1 MGIDNA
7 TQIDAVLLDFS
18 KVFDKVPHERLLA
31 KLPHYGVRGSLLDW
45 IRSFLSGRT
54 RRVLVEGHFSPTAP
68 VTSGV
73 PQGTVLGPLLFL
85 AYINDLPSSVK
96 STARLFA
103 DDCLLYRSITTE
115 ADATQLQD
123 DLDNL
128 QKWEAN
134 WLMHFNPD
142 KCEVIRITTK
152 RKQRITP
159 YYIHGKELAVT
170 TKAKY
175 LGVNISNN
183 LSWNHHINSVCKKA
197 NNTTA
202 FLRRN
207 LASCPRSIKDKC
219 YKTMVRPQV
228 EYASSVWDPHTQRNI
243 NRVEQVQRRAARF
256 VTNNYSSTSSVTAM
270 LDRLEWE
277 TLRQRRIK
285 TRAAMMYRVFHCL
298 VAIPLP
304 SQFSQTGAATRGH
317 QHRYR
322 VPFCRTTIYRESFF
336 PSTIRLWNQLP
347 EEAIIA
353 ESLESFKTR
362 IQGFTV
368 P

>member
-1 MGIDNA
+1 M
-7 TQIDAVLLDFS
+7 
-18 KVFDKVPHERLLA
+18 
-31 KLPHYGVRGSLLDW
+31 
-45 IRSFLSGRT
+45 
-54 RRVLVEGHFSPTAP
+54 
-68 VTSGV
+68 

-103 DDCLLYRSITTE
+103 DDCLLYRSIRTE

-123 DLDNL
+123 DLDNI
-128 QKWEAN
+128 QRWEAN

-183 LSWNHHINSVCKKA
+183 LSWNHNIDSVCKKA

-202 FLRRN
+202 FLRWN

-243 NRVEQVQRRAARF
+243 TRVEQVQRRATRF
-256 VTNNYSSTSSVTAM
+256 
-270 LDRLEWE
+270 
-277 TLRQRRIK
+277 
-285 TRAAMMYRVFHCL
+285 F
-298 VAIPLP
+298 
-304 SQFSQTGAATRGH
+304 
-317 QHRYR
+317 
-322 VPFCRTTIYRESFF
+322 
-336 PSTIRLWNQLP
+336 
-347 EEAIIA
+347 
-353 ESLESFKTR
+353 
-362 IQGFTV
+362 
-368 P
+368 